1 MNHVS
6 QPSTIVELQVYFYSV
21 RKEELAHLNEGHYE
35 LGRLL
40 YCLESVVEL
49 FLKEVSELLGDKDL
63 KVLSDEL
70 FFFAF
75 ELNKYSIRNI
85 TYIIL

>member
-1 MNHVS
+1 VNHVGK
-6 QPSTIVELQVYFYSV
+6 PSTIVELQVYFYSV
-21 RKEELAHLNEGHYE
+21 RKEELSHLNEGHYE

-85 TYIIL
+85 TNIIL